1 MSEKVAE
8 GRPRK
13 KSLRCVCPAGFVWAV
28 VALSSVGGPHY
39 QRSRPAPVRPAVNVC
54 EARWRATLR
63 DLKSDQALLGP
74 RHGERTGR
82 VRSFFRSF
90 WKQPARSARPRKAD
104 GRPLA
109 NGAAGRTGLDILDV
123 GATV

>member
-1 MSEKVAE
+1 MYWAAPTIS
-8 GRPRK
+8 GRGQPQ
-13 KSLRCVCPAGFVWAV
+13 A
-28 VALSSVGGPHY
+28 
-39 QRSRPAPVRPAVNVC
+39 VRPAVNVC

-63 DLKSDQALLGP
+63 DLKSDQTLLVPTRRADRPRPELLPLALATRP
-74 RHGERTGR
+74 
-82 VRSFFRSF
+82 FR
-90 WKQPARSARPRKAD
+90 KQPARSARPRKAD